1 MSIFCY
7 GFRRK
12 RESTM
17 VKSNDG
23 VSEMPSDTQAYTLGA
38 FIRKARQDVSM
49 SLRDVEDATNKEVS
63 NGYLSQLESGK
74 ISKPSP
80 HVLHALSQ
88 ALSVDYQALMQRAGY
103 ILPTAQRAKGVKH
116 GRAAT
121 FAIDNLTADEESQ
134 LLDYLTFLRTKKK

>member
-1 MSIFCY
+1 MAQNDS
-7 GFRRK
+7 RVV
-12 RESTM
+12 ETPNDAAQ
-17 VKSNDG
+17 SN
-23 VSEMPSDTQAYTLGA
+23 TLGA

-49 SLRDVEDATNKEVS
+49 SLREVEEATNKEVS

-74 ISKPSP
+74 ITKPSP

-88 ALSVDYQALMQRAGY
+88 ALSVDYEALMQRAGY

-134 LLDYLTFLRTKKK
+134 LLEYLTFLRTKKK

>member
-1 MSIFCY
+1 MTQNH
-7 GFRRK
+7 GRAG
-12 RESTM
+12 E
-17 VKSNDG
+17 VPNDAAPSN
-23 VSEMPSDTQAYTLGA
+23 TLGA

-49 SLRDVEDATNKEVS
+49 SLRDVEEATNKEVS

-74 ISKPSP
+74 IAKPSP

-88 ALSVDYQALMQRAGY
+88 ALSVDYEVLMQRAGY
-103 ILPTAQRAKGVKH
+103 ILPTAQRTKGGKH

-134 LLDYLTFLRTKKK
+134 LLEYLTFLRTKKK